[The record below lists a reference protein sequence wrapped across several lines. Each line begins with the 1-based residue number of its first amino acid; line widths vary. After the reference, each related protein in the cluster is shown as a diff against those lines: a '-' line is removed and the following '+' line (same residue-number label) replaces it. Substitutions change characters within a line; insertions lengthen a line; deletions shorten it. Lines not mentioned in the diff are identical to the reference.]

1 MAVAAGTLRDSCPHR
16 RQRQGLA
23 RCDREAQA
31 LAGLNHPHIARVYGI
46 VHERD
51 VTHYDREVSEA
62 DADLTRG
69 GIAGAA
75 LGVLSIGPL
84 LYLLGQKRRLVSL
97 IAGWREVKTPSP
109 LRRRRDDSGEL
120 GVWRTSCHGD
130 SGRVRQASRSAR

>member
-1 MAVAAGTLRDSCPHR
+1 VAVAAGTLRHSCPHR
-16 RQRQGLA
+16 RRRHALA

-31 LAGLNHPHIARVYGI
+31 LAGLSHPHIARVYGI

-51 VTHYDREVSEA
+51 VTDYDRDVSEA
-62 DADLTRG
+62 DADLIG
-69 GIAGAA
+69 CGVAGAT

-109 LRRRRDDSGEL
+109 LRRRRGDSGEL
-120 GVWRTSCHGD
+120 GVWRTRCHGD
-130 SGRVRQASRSAR
+130 SGWVRQASRSAR